1 MEKVSDYLKIRRE
14 DLNNNPTARVAI
26 CLCLDV
32 SGSMGTVERGD
43 FKLTGKIIFRDGQN
57 WSTATGGIT
66 RLDELQEG
74 VKLFYDEIS
83 QDEIAQFAAEICIVT
98 FANTAE
104 CKLDFANVYRQ
115 EVPELEL
122 GEMTSM
128 GEGVNLALDLLEK
141 RKQEFKDAG
150 VDYFQP
156 WLVLMTDGN
165 PNGDS
170 AELARAMERTNK
182 MISEKKLTLFPI
194 GVGEDANL
202 DVLAKF
208 TPKRNSIQL
217 KELKFKEFFEW
228 LSSSVEETSKSM
240 PGEKV
245 QYNLKA
251 ISEWG
256 SKYSLNTRKVEP
268 WPAELPLGGAKFF
281 KCGKLLKLQ

>member
-1 MEKVSDYLKIRRE
+1 MEKVSNYLKIRRE
-14 DLNNNPTARVAI
+14 DLTDNPTPRVAI

-32 SGSMGTVERGD
+32 SGSMDVVEEGTYQE
-43 FKLTGKIIFRDGQN
+43 TGRTVVRDGKQY
-57 WSTATGGIT
+57 TEVIGGT
-66 RLDELQEG
+66 SRFDELQKG
-74 VKLFYDEIS
+74 VKLFYEEIS
-83 QDEIAQFAAEICIVT
+83 QDEVAQFAAEICIVT
-98 FANTAE
+98 FANSAE
-104 CKLDFANVYRQ
+104 CMLDFANVYRQ

-165 PNGDS
+165 PNGS
-170 AELARAMERTNK
+170 TAELMRAMERTNK

-194 GVGEDANL
+194 GIGENANL

-208 TPKRNSIQL
+208 TPKRNSIKL
-217 KELKFKEFFEW
+217 NGLKFKELFEW
-228 LSSSVEETSKSM
+228 LSASVEATSKSS

-251 ISEWG
+251 ISDWG
-256 SKYSLNTRKVEP
+256 SKYSLDTKQVEQ
-268 WPAELPLGGAKFF
+268 WPPELP
-281 KCGKLLKLQ
+281 